1 MINKILFTYFIIV
14 ISIIKAGAQ
23 ELPLTHFTA
32 SGNESYSLPSSMVT
46 NIFQDSEGFLWMAVF
61 SSGLVRYDG
70 AKMDIYS
77 SQDGLTDLGVWQIL
91 EDGQGHLW
99 ISSNAGVVVSE
110 EPVSS
115 YKNGRKLKFTNQLG
129 GVNLSDE
136 GMTENRLAVDNSGK
150 IWVATVTHGLINY
163 HTGPDAQLTVDTV
176 STNLDG
182 TIDFFVSSVF
192 ASKSGTLFA
201 ALEGGV
207 LVECEGDTLNILY
220 TPKVISNEQNF
231 NSLFEDEKG
240 RIWAF
245 KQNGELLLFESKRS
259 TPIFISKQPQT
270 NYFGIYSFE
279 EGVIWTSNS
288 ESGITR
294 IDEDNFKVL
303 GAYTRANGLLS
314 NHIYDVFQDRE
325 GNVWIAQSG
334 GVSKLRFN
342 YKAFE
347 NFGAEPNAGEKP
359 ILPNPKVNTVLV
371 PEIGSSQ
378 CRFWVGTEGGLAC
391 VHYDGL
397 STVLTEADGLFGDWI
412 NGMEQDKDGRIWI
425 ASIYGLSAL
434 VFDQKLIFNDGQ
446 NIKEIIIGGKTA
458 YLFTMSD
465 SPPIIASEKL
475 ALFSKQLNQDV
486 ESLWFPGSRGLYSIV
501 GTNSFLLGEK
511 SGLPQTVYNSVAFD
525 GDGYLWVGTRD
536 KGLYKSTTPITLE
549 KLHENKFN
557 KSIEFGLF
565 WSLENGAPTNNIEK
579 LLWSNG
585 KIWVGTQQGLIS
597 LDHKSGN
604 IISTFNTASGL
615 PANNPISFAVSPV
628 DGNFWIG
635 TNLGLTEFDPRQGK
649 VIKTVSQRDGLI
661 GNEVWL
667 FGSVQIDASGQVYFG
682 TDNGISIYHP
692 YFDKINSVPPILQ
705 FTAIERPEWSEN
717 RNEITFEYAALS
729 FADVSGV
736 RYRTRLIGY
745 EKEWSEPTGIR
756 RLRYTNLPAFFWAK
770 EYTLEVMAINE
781 SGVESELPIT
791 FSFLIK
797 PMMWLRWWAF
807 LIYLSILILI
817 FLIIDKYQRKKVL
830 KKERDA
836 ARLREAELQ
845 AETAMARSR
854 AAESESKA
862 LQAEVEKKALEL
874 EKVEV
879 LEKAYTELKQAQNQ
893 LVQAEKL
900 ASLGRLATGIAHEI
914 KNPLNFI
921 NNFAG
926 VSVELVDELAAA
938 IKAGD
943 MEEVDYLMESL
954 KENTVR
960 IEKHGKRADSIV
972 QSMTQHA
979 KATNATFDLFDLNT
993 LVQNYLEIAYNTKKS
1008 KTPDLAVNI
1017 NWQLQPNLEK
1027 VKLYGQQFGQ
1037 ALLNILG
1044 NALDAVW
1051 DQKIKQGGD
1060 YQPELTITTLLV
1072 EKHFEILV
1080 KDNGPGIPE
1089 DIKERI
1095 FEPFFTTKPTGQGTG
1110 LGLSLSYDII
1120 TQSHNGKL
1128 ELETEVGKGTT
1139 FIIHIPLI

>member
-1 MINKILFTYFIIV
+1 MINRILYAYFIIF
-14 ISIIKAGAQ
+14 ISLLKAEAQ

-46 NIFQDSEGFLWMAVF
+46 NIFQDSEGFLWMSVF

-70 AKMDIYS
+70 AKMDLFS
-77 SQDGLTDLGVWQIL
+77 SKDGLTDLGVWQIL
-91 EDGQGHLW
+91 EDGQGYLW

-110 EPVSS
+110 EPVSA
-115 YKNGRKLKFTNQLG
+115 YKNGRRLKFTNQLG

-136 GMTENRLAVDNSGK
+136 GMTENRLAVDKSGK
-150 IWVATVTHGLINY
+150 IWVATVTHGLIGY
-163 HTGPDAQLTVDTV
+163 QTTEDSRLMVDTV
-176 STNLDG
+176 STKLD
-182 TIDFFVSSVF
+182 TNFDLFVSSVF
-192 ASKSGTLFA
+192 ASKTGTLFA
-201 ALEGGV
+201 ALEGGI
-207 LVECEGDTLNILY
+207 LAECDDKNLTILY
-220 TPKVISNEQNF
+220 SPKISSNEQNF

-240 RIWAF
+240 QIWAF
-245 KQNGELLLFESKRS
+245 KQNGELLLFRDKSS
-259 TPIFISKQPQT
+259 LPIFISKQPLT
-270 NYFGIYSFE
+270 NYFGIYTFE

-294 IDEDNFKVL
+294 IDKENFQVL
-303 GAYTRANGLLS
+303 GVYTRANGLLS
-314 NHIYDVFQDRE
+314 NHIYDVYEDRE
-325 GNVWIAQSG
+325 GNIWIAQSG

-359 ILPNPKVNTVLV
+359 ILPNPKVNTILV
-371 PEIGSSQ
+371 PEINSAL

-391 VHYDGL
+391 IHNDGL
-397 STVLTEADGLFGDWI
+397 STVFTEADGLFGDWI
-412 NGMEQDKDGRIWI
+412 NGMEEDREGRIWI

-434 VFDQKLIFNDGQ
+434 VFDQKLIFNEAQD
-446 NIKEIIIGGKTA
+446 IKEISIRGRKA
-458 YLFTMSD
+458 YLFTMPD

-475 ALFSKQLNQDV
+475 TLYSIQLDQSV
-486 ESLWFPGSRGLYSIV
+486 ESLWFPGSRSLYGIV
-501 GTNSFLLGEK
+501 GQNSYSLGEK

-525 GDGYLWVGTRD
+525 NEGYLWVGTRD
-536 KGLYKSTTPITLE
+536 KGLYKSNVPVTLE
-549 KLHENKFN
+549 KLKENEAVP
-557 KSIEFGLF
+557 SIQFGLF

-585 KIWVGTQQGLIS
+585 KMWVGTQHGLVS
-597 LDHKSGN
+597 LDHKNAKVLS
-604 IISTFNTASGL
+604 IFNTESGF
-615 PANNPISFAVSPV
+615 PADNPISFAVSSI

-635 TNLGLTEFDPRQGK
+635 TNMGLTEFDPNTGK

-667 FGSVQIDASGQVYFG
+667 FGSVKIDNSGQVYFG
-682 TDNGISIYHP
+682 NANGISIYHP
-692 YFDKINSVPPILQ
+692 YFDRINSRPPILQ
-705 FTAIERPEWSEN
+705 FTAIERPDRSEN

-729 FADVSGV
+729 FADVPGV

-745 EKEWSEPTGIR
+745 EDDWSEPTNIR
-756 RLRYTNLPAFFWAK
+756 RLRYTNLPAYFWAK

-781 SGVESELPIT
+781 SGVESDQPIT
-791 FSFLIK
+791 FSFLIR
-797 PMMWLRWWAF
+797 PVLWLRWWAF
-807 LIYLSILILI
+807 FIYLSILVVA
-817 FLIIDKYQRKKVL
+817 FLIIGKYQRQKL
-830 KKERDA
+830 IKKERDA
-836 ARLREAELQ
+836 ARLREAELH
-845 AETAMARSR
+845 AETAMARSM

-926 VSVELVDELAAA
+926 VSVELLDELSAA
-938 IKAGD
+938 IKSGD
-943 MEEVDYLMESL
+943 MEEVDYLMDSL
-954 KENTVR
+954 KDNTLR
-960 IEKHGKRADSIV
+960 IEKHGKRADAIV
-972 QSMTQHA
+972 HSMTQHA
-979 KATNATFDLFDLNT
+979 KASDASIDLFDLNN
-993 LVQNYLEIAYNTKKS
+993 LVQNYLDIAFNTKKT
-1008 KTPDLAVNI
+1008 KVPDLAVKI
-1017 NWQLQPNLEK
+1017 NWELQPNMEK

-1037 ALLNILG
+1037 ALVNILG

-1051 DQKIKQGGD
+1051 DQKKKEKD
-1060 YQPELTITTLLV
+1060 NYQPELTISTHLV
-1072 EKHFEILV
+1072 ENHFEIKV
-1080 KDNGPGIPE
+1080 GDNGPGIPE
-1089 DIKERI
+1089 EIKERI
-1095 FEPFFTTKPTGQGTG
+1095 FEPFFTTKPTGEGTG

-1128 ELETEVGKGTT
+1128 EVETETGKGTT
-1139 FIIHIPLI
+1139 FIIHIPLV